1 VEDKIFSF
9 KKNFLKLKE
18 EVSKKFNKSI
28 DQLCLIYAG
37 KILKDVDTLTQHG
50 IKDGVTVHLVIKAKP
65 SEPPASNTTTT
76 QETMSNT
83 QTQQTSQTQAPASS
97 QGANLFG
104 LPFGQN
110 LMNSLGSMGF
120 TNSNFAEVQ
129 HQMQQQ
135 IMSNPETLRQMLDNP
150 MVQSLMTNPDI
161 IRDLMMSNP
170 QMQDLMERNP
180 EIQHM
185 LNNPTLLRET
195 MELARNP
202 AALQELMRHHDRA
215 LTNLENIPGGFSA
228 LQRLYRDVEEP
239 MMNAA
244 RDSFGRNPFSGLFGN
259 NAANGSSGGTGG
271 GDTSNRQAGTE
282 NTEPLPNPWAPR
294 SSTATPSSATTT
306 TTATTSS
313 TSSATSGSTATTG
326 STQQVPSGNGLWN
339 SPGMQSYLQQIT
351 QNPRLLESMMS
362 TPYMQSMIQ
371 MLSTNP
377 ELARQMIENNPMLG
391 QNQDMRDSMSRAL
404 PNLLSQLQNPEM
416 QSLLTNPDALQAVL
430 QIQEGMQRLQT
441 AAPNMLGG
449 LGYPNL
455 PFTPPSQ
462 TTGGA
467 NPLSTNTSQSPGPA
481 QQTTTPTSSSS
492 SQQNP
497 SNYFTQM
504 LNMMANNTIVSL
516 KIHFFFKRKNQKSI
530 FSFSFNYR
538 VNLLNKDLQHN
549 LNN

>member
-1 VEDKIFSF
+1 M
-9 KKNFLKLKE
+9 
-18 EVSKKFNKSI
+18 
-28 DQLCLIYAG
+28 
-37 KILKDVDTLTQHG
+37 
-50 IKDGVTVHLVIKAKP
+50 VIKAKP
-65 SEPPASNTTTT
+65 SEPSASTTTTT
-76 QETMSNT
+76 QETAPSST
-83 QTQQTSQTQAPASS
+83 IPQTSAQSTSTPA
-97 QGANLFG
+97 GANLFG

-110 LMNSLGSMGF
+110 LMGSLGSLGF
-120 TNSNFAEVQ
+120 SNSNFAEVQ

-135 IMSNPETLRQMLDNP
+135 IMSNPEMLRQMLDNP

-185 LNNPTLLRET
+185 LNNPSLLRET

-259 NAANGSSGGTGG
+259 NAAPGT
-271 GDTSNRQAGTE
+271 DTTNRQAGTE

-306 TTATTSS
+306 TTATTAS
-313 TSSATSGSTATTG
+313 TSSSTTSGSTATSG
-326 STQQVPSGNGLWN
+326 STPQVPAGNGLWN
-339 SPGMQSYLQQIT
+339 SPGMQSYLQQVT

-371 MLSTNP
+371 MLSSNP
-377 ELARQMIENNPMLG
+377 ELARQMIENNPMMG
-391 QNQDMRDSMSRAL
+391 QNQEMRDSMSRAL

-416 QSLLTNPDALQAVL
+416 QSLLTNPEALQAVL

-441 AAPNMLGG
+441 AAPNMLSG
-449 LGYPNL
+449 LGFPNL

-467 NPLSTNTSQSPGPA
+467 SPATSQSPRPA
-481 QQTTTPTSSSS
+481 QTTSTTSSTS

-504 LNMMANNTIVSL
+504 LNMMANNTIVSCN
-516 KIHFFFKRKNQKSI
+516 KETFFFKATTLNF
-530 FSFSFNYR
+530 FSNIEPTS
-538 VNLLNKDLQHN
+538 
-549 LNN
+549 